1 MAKLTTAERN
11 RLPSSAF
18 VFPHTRE
25 YPIPDENHARDAL
38 SRVSANGTPAE
49 KDTVRRAVAKR
60 YPGIDV
66 AGAAE
71 GTVITK
77 APLPDSYNAI
87 HRAMNPGCDMDESR
101 DTGK

>member
-1 MAKLTTAERN
+1 
-11 RLPSSAF
+11 
-18 VFPHTRE
+18 
-25 YPIPDENHARDAL
+25 
-38 SRVSANGTPAE
+38 
-49 KDTVRRAVAKR
+49 VRRAVAKR